1 MLVYLTLGHSL
12 CATQQYEPAL
22 IAYRNCLDMAVST
35 HDVSYQTKS
44 LVNMASL
51 HVSLG
56 NIHCFVGLYE
66 TIPSNILRRPVHNFS
81 TLIINI
87 IHSYNFDLL
96 TTLLIT

>member
-56 NIHCFVGLYE
+56 NIHCFVGLFE
-66 TIPSNILRRPVHNFS
+66 LWFLFIFVSQLSSFSIL
-81 TLIINI
+81 
-87 IHSYNFDLL
+87 
-96 TTLLIT
+96 